1 MFEVIIIGAG
11 PAGLSAALILGRSR
25 RHVLV
30 CDTGEHRNAASHAM
44 HGFLTRDGIPPME
57 LLSLGREQLHPYDT
71 IELRTIKVADAI
83 HHPDHFE
90 LTLAD
95 DTRITSRKLI
105 LATGV
110 VDELP
115 PIEGAEAFYGQ
126 GVFHCPYC
134 DGWEHLDQAI
144 AIYGPSKHG
153 HKLALELRQW
163 SHNLTLC
170 TDGPAQLSSA
180 ERERLAHNNIKIRE
194 ERITRLEGNNGVLER
209 IIFTNDQSLE
219 CRALFFRGHEQQRSN
234 LPEKLGC
241 TFSKKGAVRT
251 SDYEATNVPGLYVVG
266 DASRRVQLAIIAA
279 AEGAAAAWAI
289 NTELL
294 KEDLAKS

>member
-25 RHVLV
+25 RHILV

-57 LLSLGREQLHPYDT
+57 LLRLAREQLRPYDT
-71 IELRTIKVADAI
+71 IELRTIKVVDAI
-83 HHPDHFE
+83 HHSDHFE
-90 LTLAD
+90 LILAD
-95 DTRITSRKLI
+95 GTHITSRKLI

-110 VDELP
+110 IDELP
-115 PIEGAEAFYGQ
+115 PIEGAETFYGR
-126 GVFHCPYC
+126 GIFHCPYC
-134 DGWEHLDQAI
+134 DGWEYRDQPI
-144 AIYGPSKHG
+144 AIYGAGKRG
-153 HKLALELRQW
+153 RKLALELRQW
-163 SHNLTLC
+163 SHDLILC
-170 TDGPAQLSSA
+170 TDGPAQLSST

-194 ERITRLEGNNGVLER
+194 DRIARLEGNNGALER
-209 IIFTNDQSLE
+209 IVFTNDQSLE
-219 CRALFFRGHEQQRSN
+219 CRALFFRGHEQQRSD

-251 SDYEATNVPGLYVVG
+251 GDYEATNVPGLYVVG
-266 DASRRVQLAIIAA
+266 DASRRVQLAIIAT

-294 KEDLAKS
+294 KEDLVKS